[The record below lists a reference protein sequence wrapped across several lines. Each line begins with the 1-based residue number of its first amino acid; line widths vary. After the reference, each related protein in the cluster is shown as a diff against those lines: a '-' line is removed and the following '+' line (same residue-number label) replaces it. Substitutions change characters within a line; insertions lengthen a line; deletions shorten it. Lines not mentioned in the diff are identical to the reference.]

1 MPTAG
6 GSLPLFIFVRVL
18 QIPLI
23 IVPMVNHDNNQH
35 AENKSLRMQNLWDG
49 YRNVCG
55 DSGAFGTGLGI
66 NFKSQNNWSAKII
79 RSLSSMMEAILL

>member
-35 AENKSLRMQNLWDG
+35 AENESLRLQNLWDG
-49 YRNVCG
+49 IEMYAGILAR
-55 DSGAFGTGLGI
+55 LG
-66 NFKSQNNWSAKII
+66 QVW
-79 RSLSSMMEAILL
+79 E